1 MRIGDV
7 VIDNHVDPHLRS
19 PGRFAQK
26 RLEGELAVTISL
38 RSLLQFTYTL
48 PRLRGYNTS
57 IN

>member
-1 MRIGDV
+1 